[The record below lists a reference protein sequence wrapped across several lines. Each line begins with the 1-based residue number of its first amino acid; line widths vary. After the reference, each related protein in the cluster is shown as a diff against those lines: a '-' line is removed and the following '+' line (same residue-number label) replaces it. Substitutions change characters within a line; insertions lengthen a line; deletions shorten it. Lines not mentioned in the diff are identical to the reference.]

1 MCGICGW
8 ISFHSG
14 PTTGRSTLEHM
25 NTTLAHRGPND
36 AGVALFDTAAL
47 AMSRLSIID
56 LSTGHQPMANEAETC
71 WIVYNGEVY
80 NFRDLRQELN
90 ARGHCFHTRS
100 DTEVIIH
107 AYEEWGC
114 QCVQHLRGM
123 FAVAIYDRRPQTTRP
138 GGQPMATGDR
148 LFLARDRLG
157 KKPLYYYLDADG
169 LIFASEIKAVLAHP
183 QVPRRINRHVIP
195 LYLAYGYIPAPETI
209 FEGIYELPPGHILT
223 VQNGQTTVRQY
234 WEVPLAGVADDR
246 LSEHECLKRLREL
259 LEEAVRIRLSSDVP
273 LGAFLS
279 GGLDSTAIVAIM
291 ARMMSQPVKTFA
303 IGFED
308 DSSFNE
314 LEYARMAAHTYGT
327 DHHEFIVRPDAIE
340 LLPTLVWHYDQPFAD
355 SSAIAAYLVAK
366 LTREHV
372 TVALTGDGSDELFAG
387 YERFAAA
394 QLAEVYRC
402 TPQVIQAAL
411 TQLLGVLPE
420 STRYNSVV
428 RRAHRFV
435 ENAPLPLAQRYLG
448 WVGIFHDG
456 FIHELLSEGTDV
468 DPVAHFQTFFDRVQ
482 DLDPVGQLLYVNTKT
497 YLPGDLLVKA
507 DRMTMAN
514 SLEARSP
521 FLDQE
526 LLEFAAR
533 IPSHLKLR
541 GRTTKYILKKAVEG
555 LVPGEIIRRK
565 KHGFGVP
572 VGRWFRTDLK
582 DYAREM
588 LLSSLALRRG
598 YFKEEALRRLID
610 EHQSGKRDHGHRLW
624 ALLTLEM
631 WHRVFI
637 DHA

>member
-8 ISFHSG
+8 VPLHAALRNQ
-14 PTTGRSTLEHM
+14 RSTLERM
-25 NTTLAHRGPND
+25 NATLAHRGPND
-36 AGVALFDTAAL
+36 TGVAFFDNAAL

-56 LSTGHQPMANEAETC
+56 LNSGHQPMANEAETC

-100 DTEVIIH
+100 DTEVILH
-107 AYEEWGC
+107 AYEEWGSE
-114 QCVQHLRGM
+114 CVHRLRGM
-123 FAVAIYDRRPQTTRP
+123 FAFALYDRRPQTTKR
-138 GGQPMATGDR
+138 GGQPPPIGDR
-148 LFLARDRLG
+148 LFLARDRVG
-157 KKPLYYYLDADG
+157 KKPLFYYLDADC
-169 LIFASEIKAVLAHP
+169 LIFASEIKALLAHP
-183 QVPRRINRHVIP
+183 HVPRRINRRVIP
-195 LYLAYGYIPAPETI
+195 LYLAFGYIPAPYTI
-209 FEGIYELPPGHILT
+209 FEGIHELPPGHTLT
-223 VQNGQTTVRQY
+223 VQDGQITLRQY
-234 WEVPLAGVADDR
+234 WEVPLADVAGDQ
-246 LSEHECLKRLREL
+246 LSEQECIERLREL

-279 GGLDSTAIVAIM
+279 GGLDSTAVVAVM
-291 ARMMSQPVKTFA
+291 ARIMSQPVKTFA

-308 DSSFNE
+308 DPSFNE
-314 LEYARMAAHTYGT
+314 LEHARLAARTYGT

-340 LLPTLVWHYDQPFAD
+340 LLPKLVWHYDQPFAD
-355 SSAIAAYLVAK
+355 SSAIATYLVAK

-372 TVALTGDGSDELFAG
+372 AVALTGDGSDELFAG
-387 YERFAAA
+387 YERFAATH
-394 QLAEVYRC
+394 LAEVYRC
-402 TPQVIQAAL
+402 TPQVVQAAL
-411 TQLLGVLPE
+411 THLLGALPE
-420 STRYNSVV
+420 STRYNGFV
-428 RRAHRFV
+428 RRARRFV

-456 FIHELLSEGTDV
+456 FIRALMSEGTDV
-468 DPVAHFQTFFDRVQ
+468 DPVAHFQTFFDQVQ

-497 YLPGDLLVKA
+497 YLPGDLLVKT

-533 IPSHLKLR
+533 IPSHFKLR
-541 GRTTKYILKKAVEG
+541 GLTTKYILKKALEG
-555 LVPGEIIRRK
+555 FVPREIIRRK

-572 VGRWFRTDLK
+572 VGRWFRTHLK
-582 DYAREM
+582 NYVREV
-588 LLSSLALRRG
+588 LLSPLALRRG
-598 YFKEEALRRLID
+598 YFKEEGLRRLID

-631 WHRVFI
+631 WHRVFM
-637 DHA
+637 DNE